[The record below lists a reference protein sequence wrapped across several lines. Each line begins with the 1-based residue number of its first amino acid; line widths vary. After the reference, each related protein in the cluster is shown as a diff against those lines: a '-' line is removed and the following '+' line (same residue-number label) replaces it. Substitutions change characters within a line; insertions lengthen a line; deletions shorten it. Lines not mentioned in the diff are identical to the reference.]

1 MAELDLD
8 GRRALVTGASSGIG
22 AALAEALAARG
33 ATVGLAA
40 RRTDRLDQVLERC
53 RAHAPDSRRWTVDL
67 LEPDAPETL
76 ARRAADELGPIDVLV
91 NAAGIP
97 KRRRADALTAEEV
110 EQVVR
115 VNLLAAVRLTLAVL
129 PGMRERGW
137 GHVVNISSVA
147 ARLAPPGE
155 SAYAASKAGLTA
167 FTESLAAELWH
178 TPVQVH
184 LVNPG
189 VIDTELFSLPGND
202 PMVADVEALPVD
214 AVVEP
219 TLDAMA
225 TGRLET
231 WVPEWFADVA
241 LVKAGDLE
249 GYVQGAAEYTAQQEA
264 AAAAGRT
271 AREGG

>member
-1 MAELDLD
+1 MAEIDLD

-40 RRTDRLDQVLERC
+40 RRAHRIDEVLERC

-67 LEPDAPETL
+67 LEPEAPEAL
-76 ARRAADELGPIDVLV
+76 ARMAADELGPVDVLV

-137 GHVVNISSVA
+137 GHVVNVSSVA

-155 SAYAASKAGLTA
+155 SVYAASKAGLTA
-167 FTESLAAELWH
+167 FSESVAAELWAS
-178 TPVQVH
+178 PVHVH

-202 PMVADVEALPVD
+202 PLVADVEALPVD

-231 WVPEWFADVA
+231 WIPAWFADVA
-241 LVKAGDLE
+241 VVKAGDLE

-264 AAAAGRT
+264 AAGGPGVG
-271 AREGG
+271 REGG